1 MDLVRKIVELGL
13 AKRAEAKIKVRQPL
27 QKLQATSYKLPADY
41 VELIKDEL
49 NIKEVEFEK
58 GAELKVELD
67 TKMTPE
73 LELEGEAR
81 EFIRQ
86 VNTVR
91 KENKLTVQDRV
102 NIFYSGDID
111 DLVEKFGKEI
121 TKATL
126 SDKIEKGE
134 GDREIKVNEKV
145 VKISVIKI

>member
-1 MDLVRKIVELGL
+1 M
-13 AKRAEAKIKVRQPL
+13 
-27 QKLQATSYKLPADY
+27 
-41 VELIKDEL
+41 